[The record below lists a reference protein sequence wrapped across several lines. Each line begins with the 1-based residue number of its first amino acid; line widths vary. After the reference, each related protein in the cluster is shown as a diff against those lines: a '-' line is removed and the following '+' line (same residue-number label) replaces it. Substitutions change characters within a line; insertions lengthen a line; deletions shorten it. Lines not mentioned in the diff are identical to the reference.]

1 MDKHDFALRAI
12 TTACALALAS
22 LSSASLAQS
31 SSGPGTGQTS
41 GAATSGTARAGSDEA
56 RDAMKQVD
64 DSVTVVKKMES
75 DPQVSKLLQQAKGV
89 FIIPHYGRGALGV
102 GAEGGEGVVLVNNNG
117 KWSNPG
123 FYNFGGVSVGLQ
135 AGAEAGPV
143 AMILMNEKAVSN
155 FMQDN
160 KFSLTAD
167 AGLTIV
173 RYKARGEATAG
184 RGDIIVW
191 SDTRGALADVAIGV
205 TDINFDDDENKAFY
219 KAEVS
224 PKDIVSGKARSS
236 QAAQLVA
243 AMPSGRG
250 TSATASGSS
259 GESSTGASG
268 TSEDTSTGKSRSK

>member
-1 MDKHDFALRAI
+1 MTKHDLASHAI
-12 TTACALALAS
+12 ATACTLVLAS
-22 LSSASLAQS
+22 LASASFAQS
-31 SSGPGTGQTS
+31 STAPEAQSGSSAQTGSARS
-41 GAATSGTARAGSDEA
+41 GSREA
-56 RDAMKQVD
+56 DDAMKQVN
-64 DSVTVVKKMES
+64 DSVNVVKKMES
-75 DPQVSKLLQQAKGV
+75 DPEVRKLLQQAKGV

-102 GAEGGEGVVLVNNNG
+102 GAEGGEGVVLANNNG

-143 AMILMNEKAVSN
+143 AMILMNEKAVNN

-173 RYKARGEATAG
+173 NYKAKGEAAAG
-184 RGDIIVW
+184 RGDVVVW
-191 SDTRGALADVAIGV
+191 RDTKGALADVAIGV
-205 TDINFDDDENKAFY
+205 TDVNFDDDENKAFY

-224 PKDIVSGKARSS
+224 PKDIISGKARSN
-236 QAAQLVA
+236 QAAQLIA
-243 AMPSGRG
+243 ALPSGRASG
-250 TSATASGSS
+250 ATASGSS

-268 TSEDTSTGKSRSK
+268 TSEDTSGSKSRSK